1 MTLDEAHRLALKILK
16 EVMEEKVDE
25 NNIQLAQVS
34 ITSSVLITYPVSL
47 IPHVPSVALRRR
59 NQVVRAE
66 GSKEAKFEILSGE
79 ATKQLIAAM

>member
-34 ITSSVLITYPVSL
+34 RLNPRCTVS
-47 IPHVPSVALRRR
+47 ALADPGFRRTGHPNGR
-59 NQVVRAE
+59 RKRGQV
-66 GSKEAKFEILSGE
+66 
-79 ATKQLIAAM
+79 

>member
-34 ITSSVLITYPVSL
+34 SSASSSINCVRLDFADSGFHRTGHPNG
-47 IPHVPSVALRRR
+47 RWERG
-59 NQVVRAE
+59 QV
-66 GSKEAKFEILSGE
+66 
-79 ATKQLIAAM
+79 

>member
-34 ITSSVLITYPVSL
+34 LSHPRSTSD
-47 IPHVPSVALRRR
+47 
-59 NQVVRAE
+59 
-66 GSKEAKFEILSGE
+66 
-79 ATKQLIAAM
+79 

>member
-34 ITSSVLITYPVSL
+34 HPAHCSISYDVAEYSRDFTSGVRQP
-47 IPHVPSVALRRR
+47 
-59 NQVVRAE
+59 QVVRAE

>member
-34 ITSSVLITYPVSL
+34 TPGAM
-47 IPHVPSVALRRR
+47 VAVFS
-59 NQVVRAE
+59 N
-66 GSKEAKFEILSGE
+66 SGRG
-79 ATKQLIAAM
+79 TCY